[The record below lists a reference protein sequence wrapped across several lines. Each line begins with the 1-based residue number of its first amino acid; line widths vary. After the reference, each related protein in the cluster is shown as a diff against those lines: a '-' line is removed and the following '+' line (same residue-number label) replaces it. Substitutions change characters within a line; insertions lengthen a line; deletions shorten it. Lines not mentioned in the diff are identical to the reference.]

1 MVYLETPQKAAVKLY
16 ESVPI
21 HLQSASPHKMKNRS
35 AARHSSRLVPPGAL
49 GLDFQTWEIT
59 DPKTL
64 AQLPQFAGEVFS
76 FQCEICEV
84 STTCARILWPKAALS
99 GDVAGAQAGVDW
111 VDRCSV
117 FAR

>member
-1 MVYLETPQKAAVKLY
+1 MAKDTQKQVIRSSGNVFADMGLPDADELGTKARLGAA
-16 ESVPI
+16 I
-21 HLQSASPHKMKNRS
+21 NQII
-35 AARHSSRLVPPGAL
+35 ARKRLSQAEVATL
-49 GLDFQTWEIT
+49 
-59 DPKTL
+59 L

>member
-1 MVYLETPQKAAVKLY
+1 MTIPTEPELELPASNVNCL
-16 ESVPI
+16 SVLAFFLFCI
-21 HLQSASPHKMKNRS
+21 LILR
-35 AARHSSRLVPPGAL
+35 R
-49 GLDFQTWEIT
+49 FQTLPARLRST
-59 DPKTL
+59 RL